1 MKLYIPLIFALLCS
15 SCVSRLCVPV
25 RALGESGDGVVSR
38 VELERNPWMPVQ
50 ISSAPALRLMRVGS
64 DYYIEGVRTKFSRRY
79 DFPYASMAGL
89 GLSDK
94 SPDYVPTSGDERV
107 TVWRRVAVRQGR
119 YAGPVKGCGWVD
131 SLPAGA
137 VPVMVAGYG
146 DVLCDR
152 ELSEHGPQ
160 HTDWHA
166 VYASPLA
173 AATAVGVDLPCTILG
188 SAMIGVAVVWV
199 EIRDV
204 FSSSKRH
211 HLRSVPQIDATS
223 GTD

>member
-1 MKLYIPLIFALLCS
+1 MKLFASLILALLCS

-25 RALGESGDGVVSR
+25 RALGESGAGVESR
-38 VELERNPWMPVQ
+38 AELERNPFAPVQ
-50 ISSAPALRLMRVGS
+50 ISRVPDLRLMRVGQH
-64 DYYIEGVRTKFSRRY
+64 YYLEGVRTKFYRSY
-79 DFPYASMAGL
+79 VFPYASMAGL
-89 GLSDK
+89 GFSDK
-94 SPDYVPTSGDERV
+94 PDYEPVSGAERV
-107 TVWRRVAVRQGR
+107 SVWRRVAVRNGC
-119 YAGPVKGCGWVD
+119 YAGVVSGCGWEE

-166 VYASPLA
+166 VYAYPLA
-173 AATAVGVDLPCTILG
+173 AATAVGVDLPCTVLG
-188 SAMIGVAVVWV
+188 STMIGIAVVWV
-199 EIRDV
+199 EIRDI
-204 FSSSKRH
+204 FSSSKRR
-211 HLRSVPQIDATS
+211 HLRSAPQIDATS